1 MTTIQ
6 KRALYL
12 LVGSQLLIMLGIGLV
27 IPVEPYIKTEMGLT
41 AMDMGI
47 MAALFAAV
55 QFIASPIIGRLS
67 DKFARIPLIAGGL
80 LLFAISEGVFA
91 IGIGQSLWY
100 LNFARVLGGLAAAL
114 SMPSI
119 TALAADMTTLE
130 NRARVIGWLSASF
143 SGGIILGPGIG
154 GVLANIDLTFPF
166 YGSAIMGLVAFI
178 VFISFMPAESQLR
191 LHQDPTDPE
200 TEHAEPAPNFWSVAL
215 VMLLLM
221 ILVASFGLAA
231 FDNMFSLYFHDVR
244 GFGLAEIAWFLIVN
258 GVMSLIFQVV
268 FFDPLVRHLGELRVI
283 RLSFIAGFAAIIWI
297 LFAQSKWEVFIA
309 TLIVF
314 VGFDVL
320 RPAIT
325 TLLSHVNA
333 AQQGLINGL
342 NMSLTSIGNIVGPIL
357 GGALLDINGNLPY
370 AFVAVILAISS
381 VLTLTVR
388 FKTKTI

>member
-27 IPVEPYIKTEMGLT
+27 IPVEPYIKADMGLT
-41 AMDMGI
+41 ATDMGI

-55 QFIASPIIGRLS
+55 QFVTSPMIGRLS
-67 DKFARIPLIAGGL
+67 DKFARTPLIAAGL
-80 LLFAISEGVFA
+80 LLFAISEAVFA
-91 IGIGQSLWY
+91 LGIGHALWQ
-100 LNFARVLGGLAAAL
+100 LNFARILGGLAAAL

-119 TALAADMTTLE
+119 TALASDMTTND

-143 SGGIILGPGIG
+143 SGGIILGPGVG
-154 GVLANIDLTFPF
+154 GVLANIHHALPF
-166 YGSAIMGLVAFI
+166 VGSAIFGLIAFI
-178 VFISFMPAESQLR
+178 VFILFMPAESQLR
-191 LHQDPTDPE
+191 VAKPAPTA
-200 TEHAEPAPNFWSVAL
+200 TKHKMEPAFWSIPL

-221 ILVASFGLAA
+221 IFVASFGLAA

-244 GFGLAEIAWFLIVN
+244 GFDLAEIAWFLVVN

-268 FFDPLVRHLGELRVI
+268 FFDGLVRHLGELRVI
-283 RLSFIAGFAAIIWI
+283 QLSFSAGFFAIIWI
-297 LFAQSKWEVFIA
+297 LIAQSKWEVFIA

-314 VGFDVL
+314 VGFDIL

-325 TLLSHVNA
+325 TLLSHVNE

-342 NMSLTSIGNIVGPIL
+342 NMSLTSVGNIVGPIL
-357 GGALLDINGNLPY
+357 GGTLLDISGNLPY

-381 VLTLTVR
+381 LLTLTVR
-388 FKTKTI
+388 FKPRVV